1 MITRAKLS
9 SVVQGLPKYR
19 SMLAGNTAYSPNAF
33 ESIATA
39 NPAGTSTFTFSSIPS
54 TYQHLQIRFWNLTS
68 VNGESVL
75 MRFNGDTGGNYTRHR
90 LRGYS
95 TTPSSSGSNGNTSM
109 YVNSSGNGSNTTYP
123 EFGIIDIHDYATTN
137 KYKSMK
143 DLNGIDIVGSGDI
156 QFQSG
161 LWMSTSAIN
170 SITFLLTA
178 GSFSTGTIFALYG
191 IKGA

>member
-1 MITRAKLS
+1 MISRATLS
-9 SVVQGLPKYR
+9 GVVAGQQKFR
-19 SMLAGNTAYSPNAF
+19 SMLAGNAAFIPTAFN
-33 ESIATA
+33 SIATA

-68 VNGESVL
+68 ANGESVL

-95 TTPSSSGSNGNTSM
+95 SVASSSGSNGNTSM
-109 YVNSSGNGSNTTYP
+109 YVNSSGNGSSTTYP
-123 EFGIIDIHDYATTN
+123 EFGIIDIHDYANTS

-143 DLNGIDIVGSGDI
+143 DLNGVDVSGSGDVS
-156 QFQSG
+156 FQSG

-170 SITFLLTA
+170 SITFLVTA
-178 GSFSTGTIFALYG
+178 GTFSTGTIFALYG
-191 IKGA
+191 IAGA